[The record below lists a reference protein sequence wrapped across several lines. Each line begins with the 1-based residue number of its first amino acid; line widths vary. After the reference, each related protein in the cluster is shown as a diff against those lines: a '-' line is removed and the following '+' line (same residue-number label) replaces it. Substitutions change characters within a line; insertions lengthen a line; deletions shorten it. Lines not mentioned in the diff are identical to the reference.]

1 MEHHNTHC
9 LSLST
14 ISSHSYQFDSDGR
27 IWQNSIVKDSK
38 AALINKNYKIA
49 RDKNRF
55 QLTVIE
61 KEINI
66 QIIKGQYF
74 QIEKDIIKVKKDLE
88 KKESLKKIEVNNVNE
103 FEYITNKEEQK
114 IIKKKNDILIEK
126 NAEFSLEANSK
137 EKSSLLNNKE
147 KDETPNNMERLS
159 NISKIND
166 NEKNNNNTDQIY
178 SQSLTDLKEIMN
190 SDNYVN
196 TMKQESKENCE
207 EKNKGDNISN
217 KKNKVE
223 LSIKIEKFNVHDRH
237 NQNNLELNTQKL
249 PSINNSNCNLLEQI
263 FNSVTNLKTI
273 KKPSLIKGIN
283 SIKRPMSSLEHNTL
297 HEDKVERTI
306 KKSNSLIEIVR
317 EDKKRILPSL
327 HKFKIKNKA
336 KSIDKD
342 ESKPQEEEKEKQN
355 SEDTIKEKEIKTNKM
370 PINLQ
375 AWKRKEPPKNKSI
388 DCDNI
393 NEKEVVITQSRNIK
407 DIQQQVKENN
417 NLSNLNDISQ
427 KTTKPKSISN
437 SVYGS
442 THNQNFKSNMKLS
455 PINKHKKPINI
466 KIPYTAKPI
475 TTPVNLSRATPNLTQ
490 SKSCLNMMRK
500 PIYPSNYEY
509 HHPIKNHKYDKHKGD
524 IDNCPLCNKRKRNR
538 EDILRI
544 SKSNP
549 QKEQSLLNEINKDVP
564 KKDNK
569 ESECTMIKIKKKPL
583 SQMKKSPS
591 ASELMTTGITKEAY
605 EKRRMK
611 VNEMLND
618 IKNPYS
624 KVNTQKF
631 FGRMKSGCHIR
642 KRENMS
648 ALRKEV
654 DSINVNFIYNFI

>member
-14 ISSHSYQFDSDGR
+14 ISSHSYQFDSEGR

-38 AALINKNYKIA
+38 QILINKNYRIE
-49 RDKNRF
+49 RNKNRF

-61 KEINI
+61 EEINI
-66 QIIKGQYF
+66 QIIKGNYYL
-74 QIEKDIIKVKKDLE
+74 IEKDVIKLKTDLDN
-88 KKESLKKIEVNNVNE
+88 KVTLKKIEVNNVNE
-103 FEYITNKEEQK
+103 FEYITNKQEQ
-114 IIKKKNDILIEK
+114 IINKKVDILIEK

-147 KDETPNNMERLS
+147 KEEATNNMERLS

-196 TMKQESKENCE
+196 TNKQESKGNCE
-207 EKNKGDNISN
+207 EKNTSN

-223 LSIKIEKFNVHDRH
+223 LSIKIDKFNLHDRQNH
-237 NQNNLELNTQKL
+237 NNLELNTQKL
-249 PSINNSNCNLLEQI
+249 PSINNSNSNLLEQI
-263 FNSVTNLKTI
+263 CNSVTNLKTI
-273 KKPSLIKGIN
+273 KNHSLIKGIT
-283 SIKRPMSSLEHNTL
+283 SLKRPMSSIEHNSL
-297 HEDKVERTI
+297 HEDKLERTI
-306 KKSNSLIEIVR
+306 KKSNSLVEIVER
-317 EDKKRILPSL
+317 DKKRILPSL

-336 KSIDKD
+336 KSLDKE
-342 ESKPQEEEKEKQN
+342 ESKKEEENKEKHN
-355 SEDTIKEKEIKTNKM
+355 SEENIKKQDIKTNNM

-375 AWKRKEPPKNKSI
+375 AWKRKEPTKNKSI
-388 DCDNI
+388 DCDNTK
-393 NEKEVVITQSRNIK
+393 EKEVVITQSRNIK
-407 DIQQQVKENN
+407 DIQQQVKDNN

-437 SVYGS
+437 SVYGTS
-442 THNQNFKSNMKLS
+442 VHNQNFKTNMKLS
-455 PINKHKKPINI
+455 PISKHKKPINI

-500 PIYPSNYEY
+500 PVYPSNYEY

-549 QKEQSLLNEINKDVP
+549 QKEQSLLNEINKDIV

-569 ESECTMIKIKKKPL
+569 ESESTMIKIKKKPL
-583 SQMKKSPS
+583 TQMKKSPS

-654 DSINVNFIYNFI
+654 ESINVNLYL